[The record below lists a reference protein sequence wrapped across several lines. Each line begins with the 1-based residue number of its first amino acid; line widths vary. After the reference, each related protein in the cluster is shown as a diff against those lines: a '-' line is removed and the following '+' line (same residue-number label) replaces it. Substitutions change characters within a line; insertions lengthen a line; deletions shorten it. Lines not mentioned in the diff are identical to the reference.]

1 MKILV
6 IEDEPRMLELLRRG
20 LQDSDYTVS
29 VAQDGLAGL
38 EIATSYEQDAI
49 VLDIGLPHRDG
60 YELVRMLRERRKA
73 TPVLML
79 TARDSEDEIIR
90 GLDLG
95 ADDYMTKPFSFPELV
110 LRLQSITRSVR
121 GRESSKL
128 QIGDLAI
135 DPVRRTVTR
144 GHKPLDLSKSEFSLL
159 LALARNAG
167 TCVPRHILIERVW
180 GPNPVVGNGALD
192 VLVNAT
198 RSRVDVP
205 FEPKLIATVRGE
217 GYMLS
222 GPATMT
228 GAQR

>member
-20 LQDSDYTVS
+20 LQDHDHTVS
-29 VAQDGLAGL
+29 VAQDGIAGL

-49 VLDIGLPHRDG
+49 VLDVGLPYRDG
-60 YELVRMLRERRKA
+60 YELVRMLRERGRMI
-73 TPVLML
+73 PVLML

-110 LRLQSITRSVR
+110 LRLQSIARPVR
-121 GRESSKL
+121 RKENSKL
-128 QIGDLAI
+128 QIGDLAV

-144 GHKPLDLSKSEFSLL
+144 GHKQLNLSKSEFSLL

-167 TCVPRHILIERVW
+167 TCVPRHLLIEQVW
-180 GPNPVVGNGALD
+180 GSNPAVGIGALD
-192 VLVNAT
+192 VLINAI
-198 RSRVDVP
+198 RSKVDAP
-205 FEPKLIATVRGE
+205 FEPRMISTVRGE
-217 GYMLS
+217 GYTLS
-222 GPATMT
+222 CSIAKT
-228 GAQR
+228 GVRH